1 MIKIFIINY
10 QDEKIYFRTY
20 KLSLKKIKS
29 KMNKR
34 YLKISEKIKK

>member
-1 MIKIFIINY
+1 MIKNFIINY

-20 KLSLKKIKS
+20 KLSLKRIKL

-34 YLKISEKIKK
+34 YFKIVKKI